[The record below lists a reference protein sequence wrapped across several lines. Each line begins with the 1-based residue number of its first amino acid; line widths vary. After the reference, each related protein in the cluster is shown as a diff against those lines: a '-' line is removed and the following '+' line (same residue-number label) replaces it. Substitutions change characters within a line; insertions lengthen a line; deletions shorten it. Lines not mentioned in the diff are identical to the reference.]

1 MGDYLVLQERG
12 FAGVRLATDVTD
24 VTDGLLCGVG
34 VYGVSVSAF

>member
-1 MGDYLVLQERG
+1 MVGYLVLQERG
-12 FAGVRLATDVTD
+12 FAGVMATDKTD